1 MSNSKLNLLKIIVS
15 VLSSFIG
22 IQSNENR
29 KRDFNA
35 NKPFH
40 FIIVG
45 LVVTIS
51 FIIALYYIVNK
62 IIY

>member
-1 MSNSKLNLLKIIVS
+1 MSSSKLNLLKIIVS

-45 LVVTIS
+45 LVVTII

>member
-1 MSNSKLNLLKIIVS
+1 MSSSKLNLLKIIVS